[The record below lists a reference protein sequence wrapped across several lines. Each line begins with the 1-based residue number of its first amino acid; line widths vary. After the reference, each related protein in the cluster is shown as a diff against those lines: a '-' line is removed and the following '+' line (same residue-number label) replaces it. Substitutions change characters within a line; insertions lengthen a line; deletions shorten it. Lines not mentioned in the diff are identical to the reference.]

1 VKHVRVFP
9 GRRRNRWANFQ
20 GNPRALAAILVPVFS
35 AHFAVAAGIVAEEI
49 VAAEA
54 DAQTV
59 AVTAAEAAAIAA
71 GVVTA
76 AAEDLNA
83 GPAGVAAAADS
94 IAAAVDVPAT
104 AIPVATRGA
113 HN

>member
-1 VKHVRVFP
+1 MKHVRVFP

-35 AHFAVAAGIVAEEI
+35 AHFAVAAGIVVEEI
-49 VAAEA
+49 AAAEA

-59 AVTAAEAAAIAA
+59 AEAAATVAA
-71 GVVTA
+71 VVTA
-76 AAEDLNA
+76 DVEDLSG
-83 GPAGVAAAADS
+83 GPAVVAAAADR

-104 AIPVATRGA
+104 AIPVDTDTRGA

>member
-1 VKHVRVFP
+1 VFP

-20 GNPRALAAILVPVFS
+20 GNPRALAAIRVPVFS
-35 AHFAVAAGIVAEEI
+35 AHFAVAAGIVAEE
-49 VAAEA
+49 A

-59 AVTAAEAAAIAA
+59 AEAAATVVA
-71 GVVTA
+71 VVTA
-76 AAEDLNA
+76 DAEDLSA
-83 GPAGVAAAADS
+83 GPAGVAVAADS

-104 AIPVATRGA
+104 AIPVDTDTRGA

>member
-20 GNPRALAAILVPVFS
+20 GNPRVLAAIPVPVFS
-35 AHFAVAAGIVAEEI
+35 GHFAVAAGIVAEEI

-59 AVTAAEAAAIAA
+59 AEAAAT
-71 GVVTA
+71 VVAVATA
-76 AAEDLNA
+76 DAEDLSA
-83 GPAGVAAAADS
+83 GPAGAAAAADS

-104 AIPVATRGA
+104 AIPVDTDTRGA